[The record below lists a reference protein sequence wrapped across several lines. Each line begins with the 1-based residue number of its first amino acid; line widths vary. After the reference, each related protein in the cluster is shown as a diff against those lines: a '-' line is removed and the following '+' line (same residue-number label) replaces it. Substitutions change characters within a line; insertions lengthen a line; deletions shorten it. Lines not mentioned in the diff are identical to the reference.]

1 VKPRKPPPDTEL
13 WERVAETVAPLDP
26 GRKAA
31 KPAPVEEEV
40 PKARQKPTKP
50 TAAAAPPSPLLPAVR
65 QPPAL
70 APLDR
75 RLRTRLGRGAA
86 GIDAR
91 IDLHGLTQSVAH
103 RRLISFLHGA
113 QADGAK
119 LVLVIT
125 GKGRAGDSGYGED
138 GRGVLR
144 RMVPV
149 WLSAADLRSVVIGF
163 ETAGRAHG
171 GDGALYVRIRR
182 RREA

>member
-1 VKPRKPPPDTEL
+1 MKPRKPPPDTEL

-26 GRKAA
+26 GRKA
-31 KPAPVEEEV
+31 KPEPVEDKV
-40 PKARQKPTKP
+40 PKARQTPTKP
-50 TAAAAPPSPLLPAVR
+50 TAAAPPSPPSPAVR

-103 RRLISFLHGA
+103 RRLISFLLGA

-125 GKGRAGDSGYGED
+125 GKGRAGDSGHGD
-138 GRGVLR
+138 DRRGVLR

-163 ETAGRAHG
+163 EPAGRAHG